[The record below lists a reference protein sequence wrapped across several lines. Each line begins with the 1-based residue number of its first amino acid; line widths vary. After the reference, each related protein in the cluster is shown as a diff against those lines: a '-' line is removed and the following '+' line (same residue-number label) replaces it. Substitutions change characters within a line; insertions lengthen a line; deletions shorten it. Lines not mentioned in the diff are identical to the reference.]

1 MKCLLK
7 IRDLTES
14 DVNKIFDIAD
24 NIESYKESLKGKKL
38 QCFFQIQ
45 VSERLQLLKQQ

>member
-38 QCFFQIQ
+38 QCFSRYKCQNAYNF
-45 VSERLQLLKQQ
+45 